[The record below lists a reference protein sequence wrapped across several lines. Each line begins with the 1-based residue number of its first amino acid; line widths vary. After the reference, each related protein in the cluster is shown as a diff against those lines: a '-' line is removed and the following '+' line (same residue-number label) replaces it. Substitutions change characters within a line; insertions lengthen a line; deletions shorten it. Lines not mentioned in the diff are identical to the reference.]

1 MPSTV
6 ATPVAPADAAR
17 NDEPIGLRDKLAYA
31 TGDLGCTFSAAL
43 KSYLSIYWTQYMGID
58 SYVMSAILLAVQVWD
73 AIDDPL
79 LGGLFDR
86 DRRMYRRNKFLQYI
100 FVGSIGLAVAG
111 ALCFVPLPN
120 APMLVKCILL
130 VAGYVIWDAFY
141 TVVNVPYGSMMSRIT
156 SRSEERSQ
164 LSTWRSV
171 GSMAGGLVTG
181 AIIPVIIYDASS
193 NLRGSWMF
201 ATAIVMGLIGFACLQ
216 FTVGNTT
223 IRVGAEDAS
232 KPDEPAFSFR
242 SAVRNF
248 TRNRAAMGASLAAFG
263 QLIGVYGAATATQ
276 VMFQSYFGAAQ
287 AYSVFNMI
295 SYAGVF
301 LFMPLM
307 GRAIVRWGKK
317 RICAGGAAVAILAYA
332 LMGILPIPRN
342 MTGVA
347 IFSALQLV
355 ASFASAP
362 GTCLNY
368 SFVAD
373 AIDYNEWRFG
383 ERNEGTTY
391 ALSSFIRKL
400 ASGIVPSIGLALA
413 AALGYDASLGAAQT
427 AAAAFNM
434 RYLVSGMNVVSAII
448 QFVGYGIVFNLD
460 EAAVAQMNGELAL
473 RRSGAAGDD

>member
-1 MPSTV
+1 MSSTSISAPSL
-6 ATPVAPADAAR
+6 AYEASED
-17 NDEPIGLRDKLAYA
+17 DPIGLRDKVAYA

-58 SYVMSAILLAVQVWD
+58 SYVMSGILLAVQVWD
-73 AIDDPL
+73 AVNDPL
-79 LGGLFDR
+79 LGGIFDR
-86 DRRMYRRNKFLQYI
+86 DHRVYRRNKFLQYI

-120 APMLVKCILL
+120 APMLVKCTLL
-130 VAGYVIWDAFY
+130 VAGYLIWDAFY

-156 SRSEERSQ
+156 SKSEERSQ

-171 GSMAGGLVTG
+171 GSMGGGLLTG
-181 AIIPVIIYDASS
+181 ALIPMIIYDAAS

-201 ATAIVMGLIGFACLQ
+201 GMAVAMGLLGFLCLQ
-216 FTVGNTT
+216 FTVRNTT
-223 IRVGAEDAS
+223 IRVDAEDVS
-232 KPDEPAFSFR
+232 REDEEKFSFR
-242 SAVRNF
+242 SALSNF
-248 TRNRAAMGASLAAFG
+248 VRNRAVMGASLAAFG

-276 VMFQSYFGAAQ
+276 IMFQSYFGAAQ
-287 AYSVFNMI
+287 AYSMFNMI

-301 LFMPLM
+301 LFMPFVD
-307 GRAIVRWGKK
+307 RAIARWGKK
-317 RICAGGAAVAILAYA
+317 RICAGGALVAVVAYA

-342 MTGVA
+342 TTGVLM
-347 IFSALQLV
+347 FSLLQLV

-373 AIDYNEWRFG
+373 AIDYNEWKFG

-391 ALSSFIRKL
+391 SLSSFIRKL

-413 AALGYDASLGAAQT
+413 AMLGYDASLGAAQT
-427 AAAAFNM
+427 AATALNM
-434 RYLVSGMNVVSAII
+434 RYLVSCMNVVSALI
-448 QFVGYGIVFNLD
+448 QFVGYGLVFNLD
-460 EAAVAQMNGELAL
+460 EATVAQMNQELGT
-473 RRSGAAGDD
+473 RRRASRV